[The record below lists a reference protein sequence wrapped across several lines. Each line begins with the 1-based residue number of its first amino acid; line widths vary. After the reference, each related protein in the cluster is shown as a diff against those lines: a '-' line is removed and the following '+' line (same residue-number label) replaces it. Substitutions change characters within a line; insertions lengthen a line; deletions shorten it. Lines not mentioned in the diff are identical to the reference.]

1 MLVNHQPKIYSRV
14 HISCSLCLIQKHATV
29 MLYSPD
35 LYLEPVGF
43 NSEDVLKAENH
54 ILDLS

>member
-1 MLVNHQPKIYSRV
+1 
-14 HISCSLCLIQKHATV
+14 V